1 MPSPVRLALL
11 GCGALAEILA
21 DRVYPAIRDEVQ
33 VVAAVDVLQDRADEL
48 AERLGA
54 RAFTSLEAA
63 CAEVRPD
70 GVDVRLPH
78 HLHLEGARMAA
89 AAGLPFL
96 MEKPMATTV
105 AEARQVAELAR
116 GIGPSSGVS
125 ENYGFLEP
133 VAAARRLL
141 VDGVIGDLL
150 AVQATRVFE
159 LGPQWRRDG
168 WRTGVGST
176 AQGVVLDQAPHVAR
190 LLRTVVGEIEEVYAF
205 TTSERAGWSIDSA
218 SVACRFACG
227 VAGTQTYC
235 WACPSPRAPE
245 SIPELTLFGSAGSI
259 AVHVAYDG
267 RGGGALVERPGRS
280 GEWHGTG
287 TNYYDSLA
295 AVLRDWGG
303 AVREGRAPG
312 ASLEDGIRDV
322 AVMAAVAES
331 SLRGAP
337 VSIQQVLD
345 EQPA

>member
-1 MPSPVRLALL
+1 MPSPVRVALL

-21 DRVYPAIRDEVQ
+21 DRVYPAVRDEVQ
-33 VVAAVDVLQDRADEL
+33 VVAAVDVVEERAGEL
-48 AERLGA
+48 AARLGA

-63 CAEVRPD
+63 CAETGPD

-89 AAGLPFL
+89 AVGLPFL

-105 AEARQVAELAR
+105 AAAREVAELGR

-133 VAAARRLL
+133 VVAARRLL
-141 VDGVIGDLL
+141 EEGVIGDLL
-150 AVQATRVFE
+150 TVQSTRVFE
-159 LGPQWRRDG
+159 LGAEWRRDG
-168 WRTGVGST
+168 WRTTTDSD
-176 AQGVVLDQAPHVAR
+176 AQGVVLDQATHVAR
-190 LLRTVVGEIEEVYAF
+190 LLRTVVGEIDEVYAL
-205 TTSERAGWSIDSA
+205 TTTGRRGSVDSA

-227 VAGTQTYC
+227 VAGTQSYC
-235 WACPSPRAPE
+235 WACPSPRVPE
-245 SIPELTLFGSAGSI
+245 SIPEVTLFGSAGSI

-295 AVLRDWGG
+295 AVLRDWAG
-303 AVREGRAPG
+303 AVREERAPA
-312 ASLEDGIRDV
+312 ASLEEGIRDV

-337 VSIQQVLD
+337 VSVQRVLD
-345 EQPA
+345 VEPA